1 MTFESPTVVRQL
13 QTLERQLAE
22 VARHRDAL
30 CAALA
35 RADRQAVRHATALA
49 ERHVRTM
56 ATTTAQLKA
65 RVVSADDLGVAL
77 ESLSELALRAARLVV
92 FAELG
97 TLRALVH
104 TLPEVA
110 LSRPLSWGRFWG
122 IDDLTVCV
130 RAELDQI
137 ATSWRALRG
146 KAHAERAAYRAALHA
161 AHASM
166 RALGTASE
174 FAWFLSEGRSRTDWP
189 CLEAACTRIAIALT
203 LRIDV
208 EPDRPLLVHM
218 TRPEDRAT
226 EQAS

>member
-1 MTFESPTVVRQL
+1 MTFDSPTVVRQL

-30 CAALA
+30 RAAWA
-35 RADRQAVRHATALA
+35 RADRQAARHATALA
-49 ERHVRTM
+49 ERHVRAM

-77 ESLSELALRAARLVV
+77 ESLSELALRAVRLVV

-104 TLPEVA
+104 TFPEVA
-110 LSRPLSWGRFWG
+110 PARPLSWGRFWG
-122 IDDLTVCV
+122 IGDPTVGV

-137 ATSWRALRG
+137 TASWRAFRSQ
-146 KAHAERAAYRAALHA
+146 ADSERPAYRAALHA

-174 FAWFLSEGRSRTDWP
+174 FARFLWEGRSRTDWP
-189 CLEAACTRIAIALT
+189 PLQSACAHMSIALT

-208 EPDRPLLVHM
+208 EPDRPLLVYG
-218 TRPEDRAT
+218 TQPGDRAT

>member
-1 MTFESPTVVRQL
+1 MTFDSPTMVRQL
-13 QTLERQLAE
+13 QMLERQLAE

-30 CAALA
+30 RAAWA
-35 RADRQAVRHATALA
+35 HADRQAARHATALA
-49 ERHVRTM
+49 ERHVRAM

-104 TLPEVA
+104 ILPEVA
-110 LSRPLSWGRFWG
+110 PARPLSWGRFWG

-137 ATSWRALRG
+137 TASWRALRG
-146 KAHAERAAYRAALHA
+146 RADFERPAYRAALHA

-174 FAWFLSEGRSRTDWP
+174 FARFLWEGRSRTDWP
-189 CLEAACTRIAIALT
+189 PLEAACARISIALT

-208 EPDRPLLVHM
+208 EPDRPLLVYM
-218 TRPEDRAT
+218 TQPEGRAT
-226 EQAS
+226 ERAS